1 MYMRTLT
8 FVYTSSCSPNVF
20 VYTKKCTYTKHKID
34 ISFRSKPYA
43 TCMYWTSFF
52 LSPTISFSQTFP
64 RFPDFR
70 LCLSLGNR
78 SVAKNLPAR
87 NSLKSSRPCASSPLP
102 PPSISSTASPPSE
115 TQRYLF
121 RKGNKIKNQSNYHPN
136 HLRSLSAAVSVSSTS
151 SPEFSTYA
159 VKLSHRPKSPPIPLK
174 QSFEIYSR

>member
-1 MYMRTLT
+1 MASL
-8 FVYTSSCSPNVF
+8 
-20 VYTKKCTYTKHKID
+20 
-34 ISFRSKPYA
+34 
-43 TCMYWTSFF
+43 
-52 LSPTISFSQTFP
+52 LPTQ
-64 RFPDFR
+64 D

-78 SVAKNLPAR
+78 SVKKNLPAR
-87 NSLKSSRPCASSPLP
+87 SSLKSSRPCASSPLP
-102 PPSISSTASPPSE
+102 LPPSISSTASSLSE

-136 HLRSLSAAVSVSSTS
+136 HLRSLSAAVSISSTS